1 MERIIQKDIYRI
13 SFTLASPM
21 SIGSGRNDSSDKDI
35 IRDGRGEPFIPGSSL
50 AGVLREQCS
59 RKGFSGLPEEE
70 RADADHKY
78 FGFVKINTDAG
89 GIPVEDEAKSSRLL
103 IYDAVIDQ
111 KDLDKVHITTRDHV
125 KLDQWKTAEEGAKFD
140 MEALEAG
147 ARFTTYIEQNLLP
160 GDSSEMGEMV
170 ANLFLDGDVFLGAKT
185 MRGYGE
191 ICNVSVEKA
200 SFDLMST
207 EGARRWIDFDMYSP
221 SREYEPY
228 QRDGGGH
235 SEQSDDQCKL
245 RISIG
250 LHQTGGISI
259 RKYTTEIVKNQDQYP
274 DYEQLTTHDKDS
286 NVAPTIPGTSWA
298 GAFSHRMKTLA
309 SEVPEEEWRRLFG
322 YVRGDKKARSNIR
335 FSETTL
341 QGAKPKILSRN
352 AIDRFSGG
360 AADKALFTEKTYYGG
375 SCTLVVE
382 FLDTPSQDVRKAFA
396 ATVCD
401 LDEGILAVGGLTAIG
416 RGMFKVGSINGE
428 PVKGSLYEAVLEAL
442 DRKEA

>member
-1 MERIIQKDIYRI
+1 MDRMISKEIYRI
-13 SFTLASPM
+13 SFTLASPL

-50 AGVLREQCS
+50 AGVLRELCN
-59 RKGFSGLPEEE
+59 KKKFCDLPETEC
-70 RADADHKY
+70 ADADHKY
-78 FGFVKINTDAG
+78 FGFVKINK
-89 GIPVEDEAKSSRLL
+89 GIGDLSEKDEAKSSRLL
-103 IYDAVIDQ
+103 IYDAVIDPE
-111 KDLDKVHITTRDHV
+111 DLDKVHITTRDHV

-147 ARFTTYIEQNLLP
+147 ARFTTYIEQNFFSKE
-160 GDSSEMGEMV
+160 DINV
-170 ANLFLDGDVFLGAKT
+170 AAKIADLFLNGDVFLGAKT

-191 ICNVSVEKA
+191 ICDIDVEKA
-200 SFDLMST
+200 SFDLMNP
-207 EGARRWIDFDMYSP
+207 EGARRWIDFDMYS
-221 SREYEPY
+221 SSKEYKPY
-228 QRDGGGH
+228 ERKESDN
-235 SEQSDDQCKL
+235 SEDADDQSKL

-250 LHQTGGISI
+250 LRQAGGISI
-259 RKYTTEIVKNQDQYP
+259 RKYTTEIVKDQDQYP
-274 DYEQLTTHDKDS
+274 DYEQLTTHDKCS
-286 NVAPTIPGTSWA
+286 SIAPTIPGTSWA
-298 GAFSHRMKTLA
+298 GAFSHRMKILA
-309 SEVPEEEWRRLFG
+309 AEVPEGEWKRLFG
-322 YVRGDKKARSNIR
+322 YVRGDEKARSNIR

-341 QGAKPKILSRN
+341 QGAQPKILSRN

-382 FLDTPSQDVRKAFA
+382 FLEAPSEDVLKSFA
-396 ATVCD
+396 AAVCD

-428 PVKGSLYEAVLEAL
+428 PVKGSLYETVLEAL